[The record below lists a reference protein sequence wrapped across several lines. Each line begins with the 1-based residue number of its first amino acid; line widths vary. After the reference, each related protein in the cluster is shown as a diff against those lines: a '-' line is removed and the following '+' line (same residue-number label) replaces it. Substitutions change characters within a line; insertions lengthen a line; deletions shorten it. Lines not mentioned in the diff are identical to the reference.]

1 MENQWVN
8 DGVVCEGLPEPHPQ
22 EWMNCI
28 VHYPIFIT
36 VDIGKLN
43 RVLDKF
49 MKRLYDVDVYV
60 TSSNYKDD
68 SYDVNVLFFP
78 SKFLKRSPDYS
89 EKYYE
94 FYSRPKREIELDIMD
109 AFRFFNIDKSKI
121 NSNYL
126 KVDLSLENSEY
137 LQNYI
142 KELLYNINNFF
153 ANEMIG
159 DLDLSGRV
167 SNIKLNRIDNI
178 MPDWN
183 DEKPPYL
190 SLRLTH
196 NYSDEDS
203 SLFSHI
209 DPLLND
215 DFVRE
220 PLIEYLKLRWNLTL
234 R

>member
-1 MENQWVN
+1 M
-8 DGVVCEGLPEPHPQ
+8 
-22 EWMNCI
+22 
-28 VHYPIFIT
+28 
-36 VDIGKLN
+36 DIGKLN

-60 TSSNYKDD
+60 TTSKWGDD
-68 SYDVNVLFFP
+68 LYDVNILFFP

-94 FYSRPKREIELDIMD
+94 FYSRSEREINSDIMD

-121 NSNYL
+121 NSNHL
-126 KVDLSLENSEY
+126 KVDLSLKNSEY

-153 ANEMIG
+153 KTETIN
-159 DLDLSGRV
+159 DLDLSDRV
-167 SNIKLNRIDNI
+167 SNIKLNRVDHV

-183 DEKPPYL
+183 DDRPPYL

-196 NYSDEDS
+196 NYFDGES

-220 PLIEYLKLRWNLTL
+220 PLIDYLQTKMELDPQLPFWFEK
-234 R
+234 